1 MRIVFHLHDANFNI
15 IIYNTIYRMVIGS
28 SVIFLYHVCKIWI
41 LCEINLLIDK
51 EKIAL
56 LRQRRVTMI
65 EHINEA
71 FENHEISISVSR
83 GGQNENMEPP
93 SYNSLYPNSSENP
106 PKYDSIFI
114 KNHSQY

>member
-1 MRIVFHLHDANFNI
+1 MQNKNTKSKKFDANLNI
-15 IIYNTIYRMVIGS
+15 IYRMVIGS

-56 LRQRRVTMI
+56 LQQRRVTMI

-93 SYNSLYPNSSENP
+93 SYNSLYPNSSKNP
-106 PKYDSIFI
+106 PKYDSII
-114 KNHSQY
+114 VKNYSQY